1 MNEERY
7 ILARFV
13 RELMAQD
20 DKARRERGYS
30 DSWNLSEICT
40 IIEQIRADAVLGEPT
55 EKDLPWAESE
65 EE

>member
-20 DKARRERGYS
+20 DKSRKEDKYGA
-30 DSWNLSEICT
+30 SWNLREICT

>member
-7 ILARFV
+7 ILARFI

-20 DKARRERGYS
+20 DKNREKNGYGL
-30 DSWNLSEICT
+30 SWNLREICT

-55 EKDLPWAESE
+55 EKEIE
-65 EE
+65 EVQ

>member
-20 DKARRERGYS
+20 DKSKKENKYGE
-30 DSWNLSEICT
+30 SWNLREICT
-40 IIEQIRADAVLGEPT
+40 IIEQIRAEAVLGAPT
-55 EKDLPWAESE
+55 EE
-65 EE
+65 EVEEVE